1 MANALKLFPEST
13 PAQLEFNQMKNLLAG
28 HCQTAYAKNK
38 ALNLY
43 LHIHPEP
50 IRQSLRQTEE
60 YGVVM
65 RSGSVPPND
74 FNHAVQRELQLLA
87 VPGATL
93 VEAQWVLLYRLAGN
107 MGGLFRWFSAARRL
121 EYPALSA
128 LLEGIHYEP
137 EIVRRIDAVIDGN
150 GTVRDNASSELMSI
164 RQQLQATRQ
173 ALRRMFDRIAARYAK
188 EGYLADI
195 SESFMNRRRV
205 LAVNA
210 ASKRMIGG
218 ILHGESDSGRTA
230 YIEPGETIPLNN
242 ELFSLEHEESAAIR
256 RILRQLTVDISP
268 YAKLLKSYSECVGEF
283 DLVRAKAKLAAEMCA
298 VCPRLSD
305 QPILRLMQA
314 YHPLLY
320 LMNKRNG
327 KPVVPLDLTL
337 DRQNR
342 ILVISGP
349 NAGGKTVTLK
359 TVGLLQLMIQGG
371 LPVPVHPDSEMGIFN
386 QLLIHIGDTQSIEF
400 ELSTYSAHLMHMKY
414 FIEEAGGK
422 TLFFIDELGS
432 GSDPA
437 LGGAFA
443 EVIVGELARKQSIGL
458 VTTHYLNLKLMAG
471 KVPGVLNGA
480 MQFDEER
487 MQPRYVLEVG
497 RPGSSYT
504 FVIAER
510 IGFDPKLIARARS
523 LVDRDQY
530 RLDNLLADASHQLK
544 LLKGERH
551 ALHQMRQENQRL
563 KAEMEKTMNRER
575 HRQEMERMRLQQR
588 QSKEKLDLLKD
599 MERKLKAMISEWRK
613 TEDKAKAIKAI
624 QTLLYARTS
633 PVDRNV
639 LKTGQEEQLLPVN
652 DNLRVG
658 DKVMLKATRQIA
670 VVRELRGKKA
680 VVQLGALPLTVLVS
694 DLGLSVNTG
703 ERSS

>member
-1 MANALKLFPEST
+1 MENALKLFPEST
-13 PAQLEFNQMKNLLAG
+13 PAQLEFTQVKNLLAG
-28 HCQTAYAKNK
+28 FCQTAYAKHK
-38 ALNLY
+38 ALQ
-43 LHIHPEP
+43 LHLHTQAEP

-60 YGVVM
+60 YGVLM

-74 FNHAVQRELQLLA
+74 FSHAVDRELQLLS

-93 VEAQWVLLYRLAGN
+93 TEAQWVMVHRLAGN
-107 MGGLFRWFSAARRL
+107 MGGLFRWFSAARRT
-121 EYPALSA
+121 EYPALAS
-128 LLEGIHYEP
+128 LLDGINYKP
-137 EIVRRIDAVIDGN
+137 EIVGRIDAVIDGN
-150 GTVRDNASSELMSI
+150 GNVRDNASSELMGI

-188 EGYLADI
+188 EGHLADI

-230 YIEPGETIPLNN
+230 YIEPEETIPLNN
-242 ELFSLEHEESAAIR
+242 ELFSLESEESAAIR

-268 YAKLLKSYSECVGEF
+268 YATLLKVYSERTGEF
-283 DLVRAKAKLAAEMCA
+283 DLVRAKARLAADMGA
-298 VCPRLSD
+298 NSPRLSE
-305 QPILRLMQA
+305 QPVIRLWQA
-314 YHPLLY
+314 HHPLLY
-320 LMNKRNG
+320 LMNRKSG
-327 KPVVPLDLTL
+327 KTVVPLDLSL

-359 TVGLLQLMIQGG
+359 TVGLLQLMLQSG
-371 LPVPVHPDSEMGIFN
+371 LQVPVHPDSEMGIFN

-443 EVIVGELARKQSIGL
+443 EVIIGELARKQSIGL

-471 KVPGVLNGA
+471 KVQGVLNGA

-487 MQPRYVLEVG
+487 MQPRYVLETG
-497 RPGSSYT
+497 KPGSSYT
-504 FVIAER
+504 FSIAER
-510 IGFDPKLIARARS
+510 IGFDPRLIARARS

-530 RLDNLLADASHQLK
+530 RLDNLLADASRQLK
-544 LLKGERH
+544 QLKAERD
-551 ALHQMRQENQRL
+551 ALHKIQQENQRL
-563 KAEMEKTMNRER
+563 KTEMEKTINRER
-575 HRQEMERMRLQQR
+575 HRQEMERSRLQQR
-588 QSKEKLDLLKD
+588 QSKEKLELLKD

-613 TEDKAKAIKAI
+613 TEDKPKAIKAI
-624 QTLLYARTS
+624 QALLYARTS
-633 PVDRNV
+633 RVDRNA

-652 DNLRVG
+652 DDLRVG

-694 DLGLSVNTG
+694 DLGLPVNTG
-703 ERSS
+703 